1 MTQTG
6 KKRFKVEVISALCKE
21 CSYCREVCEQGVF
34 ESSGLFN
41 QAGYLYLE
49 AKQDENCNG
58 CMKCFM
64 ICPDFAIT
72 VELKEE
78 NAPQSTD
85 STRSAAACT
94 R

>member
-1 MTQTG
+1 
-6 KKRFKVEVISALCKE
+6 
-21 CSYCREVCEQGVF
+21 
-34 ESSGLFN
+34 
-41 QAGYLYLE
+41 
-49 AKQDENCNG
+49 
-58 CMKCFM
+58 MKCFL

-72 VELKEE
+72 VELEEE